1 MSAQLAKSAIGAN
14 FSAAAATYDGWAAV
28 QAPAAQKLVDSL
40 PPGFVPGTALDV
52 GCGTGSLT
60 RRLTQR
66 FSGLRIAGVDLAP
79 AMVDTCRAAWPRHY
93 FLCGDAEDFDAEGNA
108 FDLVASSFAF
118 QWFADKPGTLARLA
132 LALKSGGLLAL
143 AVPVAGTLAE
153 LEAAHREALDR
164 PLAALDYPPAADY
177 VAWAGAAGL
186 AVIDETVRPMIVHYP
201 DALAALKSFK
211 GIGAVFKG
219 GAKPLTPREVGR
231 LTRIYEDRFR
241 GEHGVPVT
249 YQVLTLIAHG

>member
-14 FSAAAATYDGWAAV
+14 FSAAAATYDGWAVV

-40 PPGFVPGTALDV
+40 PAGFAPRTVLDV

-60 RRLTQR
+60 RRLTDR
-66 FSGLRIAGVDLAP
+66 FPGTRIAGVDLAP

-118 QWFADKPGTLARLA
+118 QWFADKKGTLARFSLA
-132 LALKSGGLLAL
+132 LVPGGILAL
-143 AVPVAGTLAE
+143 AVPVAGTLYE
-153 LEAAHREALDR
+153 LSEAHEAALGR

-177 VAWAGAAGL
+177 VAWAETAGL
-186 AVIDETVRPMIVHYP
+186 AVVDAPVRPMIVHYP

-219 GAKPLTPREVGR
+219 GAKPLTPREVNR
-231 LTRIYEDRFR
+231 LTRTYDERFR

-249 YQVLTLIAHG
+249 YQVLTLIAHS